1 MPVLA
6 LFTETCWLPN
16 PPTSGLTACGAPP
29 PHGPVC
35 EVDTLVTRVRSA
47 PMANKGA
54 PPLAQ
59 FAPKIRTPE
68 KVELLTTLAKS
79 TSGIAPPPAESAKEE
94 YSRSRPLP
102 LPLMLGRLKRNSG
115 VMEFSSRQCTHLMEF
130 APVPSCWPWLSNRIP
145 PPEKTA

>member
-47 PMANKGA
+47 PMANKGP

-59 FAPKIRTPE
+59 LAPKIRTPE
-68 KVELLTTLAKS
+68 KVELLTTPAKS
-79 TSGIAPPPAESAKEE
+79 PGA
-94 YSRSRPLP
+94 SRRP
-102 LPLMLGRLKRNSG
+102 RRNRRKRNTRDQ
-115 VMEFSSRQCTHLMEF
+115 EHCRRH
-130 APVPSCWPWLSNRIP
+130 
-145 PPEKTA
+145 